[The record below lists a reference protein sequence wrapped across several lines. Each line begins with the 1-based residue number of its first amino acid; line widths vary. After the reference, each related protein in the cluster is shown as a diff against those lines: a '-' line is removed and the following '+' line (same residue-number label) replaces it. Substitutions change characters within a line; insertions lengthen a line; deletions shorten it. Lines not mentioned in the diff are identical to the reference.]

1 MVNVFQNLQPLL
13 NNGVR
18 FNPFNMRNEANAT
31 GIMLGIGIQSCVDR
45 VLNFLCACSSD
56 SF

>member
-1 MVNVFQNLQPLL
+1 MVNIFQNLQPLL